1 MEIDILAGEFRM
13 RVKELEVS
21 HLESTLKKV
30 TEHNAIEQAARNT
43 ADNNVINSV
52 SDPKVSCIQQ

>member
-1 MEIDILAGEFRM
+1 LEIDILAGEFRM

-30 TEHNAIEQAARNT
+30 TEHNAIELAAK
-43 ADNNVINSV
+43 S
-52 SDPKVSCIQQ
+52 KE